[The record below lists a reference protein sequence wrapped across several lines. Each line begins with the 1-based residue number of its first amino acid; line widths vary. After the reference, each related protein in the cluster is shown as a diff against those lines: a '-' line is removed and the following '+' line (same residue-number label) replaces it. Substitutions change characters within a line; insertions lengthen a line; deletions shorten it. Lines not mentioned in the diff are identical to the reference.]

1 MQLITRMHA
10 GAGAAIGIVAPVSY
24 HPSAADVHVSFSI
37 PSGTPDRADAV
48 DVVEDAYATTRDGV
62 RLGADVYLPRGL
74 APAPAIVIRQPYGRR
89 TAEMGFDVVGRFFA
103 AKGYACV
110 VQDVRGKFSSGGDFD
125 PGVTE
130 VDDGHDTVEWAV
142 SQRWCDGRVGLWG
155 ESYYGFTSFAAA
167 ISGHP
172 AIACIAPGDIGL
184 DRRAAWL
191 RQGAFLL
198 NTTGYWAMAMDA
210 REYGDVSAVDPYH
223 LPLIEMPASAG
234 LEGRFFRTLLDHAD
248 DGEWWDARTLVRR
261 LPEVRV
267 PVLSWGGWYDNYI
280 GPQLDD
286 RRRLLASHPRPE
298 TVHLLVGPWDH
309 EGSAEYTDRAVCQPL
324 PLTAQHRWDSY
335 QAFFDHYLMGLDNG
349 FGDEGPVE
357 VFTLGASRWRHAPSW
372 PPPGVVETPLY
383 LRAGGVVSLQAP
395 DSQESVDQYTYD
407 PSDPVPETVGR
418 NCWAL
423 CTALDDRRRLD
434 GRGDILRYLGEPLDS
449 DLELAGPLTA
459 ELYAATSAV
468 DTDFTVTLCDVFE
481 DGTVNTIQDGIVRA
495 RYRDGLDHPSLLEPG
510 RVYRYVISL
519 CATSYV
525 VRRGHRL
532 RVDVSSSNFDRYDRN
547 PNTGERFGSSTRML
561 VAEQAIHHAPGRA
574 SHVVLPVITRD
585 H

>member
-1 MQLITRMHA
+1 M
-10 GAGAAIGIVAPVSY
+10 SY
-24 HPSAADVHVSFSI
+24 HPAAADVHVAFSI
-37 PSGTPDRADAV
+37 PSGTPDRAEAV
-48 DVVEDAYATTRDGV
+48 DMVGDAFATMRDGV

-103 AKGYACV
+103 GKGYACV
-110 VQDVRGKFSSGGDFD
+110 VQDVRGKFSSGGEFD
-125 PGVTE
+125 PGVSE

-142 SQRWCDGRVGLWG
+142 AQEWCDGRVGLWG

-223 LPLIEMPASAG
+223 LPLVEMPATAG
-234 LEGRFFRTLLDHAD
+234 LEGRFFRTLVEHAD
-248 DGEWWDARTLVRR
+248 DAEWWDSRTLVRH
-261 LPEVRV
+261 LADVRV

-286 RRRLLASHPRPE
+286 YRRLLASHPRPE

-309 EGSAEYTDRAVCQPL
+309 EGSGEYTDRAVCQLL
-324 PLTAQHRWDSY
+324 PRTAQHRWDTY
-335 QAFFDHYLMGLDNG
+335 QAFFDRYLMGIENG

-357 VFTLGASRWRHAPSW
+357 VFTLGANRWRREASW
-372 PPPGVVETPLY
+372 PPPGVVETPMY
-383 LRAGGVVSLQAP
+383 LRAGGLLSPQPPVS
-395 DSQESVDQYTYD
+395 EEGVDTFSYD
-407 PSDPVPETVGR
+407 PADPVPETVGR

-434 GRGDILRYLGEPLDS
+434 GRGDILRYVGEPLDS
-449 DLELAGPLTA
+449 DLELAGPLLA
-459 ELYAATSAV
+459 ELHAATSAV
-468 DTDFTVTLCDVFE
+468 DTDFTITLCDVFE

-495 RYRDGLDHPSLLEPG
+495 RYRDGLDDPALVAPG

-525 VRRGHRL
+525 VRRGHRP

-547 PNTGERFGSSTRML
+547 PNTGEPFGTSVRL
-561 VAEQAIHHAPGRA
+561 VVAEQAIHHAPGRA
-574 SHVVLPVITRD
+574 SHVVLPVITRG